1 MGQTDKDEL
10 RRKVEIENKIET
22 AKIYAKK
29 NCKEC
34 GGKGYYLLDMID
46 KNRPADKYLQY
57 CACVYKKM
65 RKYS

>member
-1 MGQTDKDEL
+1 MDQVDKDEL
-10 RRKVEIENKIET
+10 RRKAEIGNKIET

-34 GGKGYYLLDMID
+34 SGKGYYLLDMID